1 MVEFE
6 KGFWNLNELEVSEWL
21 EPRTAGFALF
31 DVETLKEKI
40 LEDLYELMPPGNLQT
55 EITKIINKRF
65 GF

>member
-6 KGFWNLNELEVSEWL
+6 KGYWNLNELEVSEWFKSK
-21 EPRTAGFALF
+21 TAGFALF